1 MRSGT
6 LPGGWALDDGV
17 GLLFEDDALGAR
29 RLARAR
35 APAPSAVDAVAGELV
50 RRRLEP
56 ELLGAGAHGA
66 HEVADDIREMR
77 AVQRLR
83 DEFGPG
89 V

>member
-1 MRSGT
+1 
-6 LPGGWALDDGV
+6 
-17 GLLFEDDALGAR
+17 
-29 RLARAR
+29 
-35 APAPSAVDAVAGELV
+35 V
-50 RRRLEP
+50 RRRLVP
-56 ELLGAGAHGA
+56 DLLGAGAHGA